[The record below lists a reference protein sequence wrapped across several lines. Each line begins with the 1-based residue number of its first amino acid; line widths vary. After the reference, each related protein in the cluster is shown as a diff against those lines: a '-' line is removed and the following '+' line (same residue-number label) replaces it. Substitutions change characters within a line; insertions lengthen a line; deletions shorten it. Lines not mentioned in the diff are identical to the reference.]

1 MNKQLTLTFKQDNE
15 VNIKMQIKSFL
26 KLHPTSYLMIAA
38 TIAVAIALLAAPAYS
53 ASTNQ
58 CSTCHPSPFPGNYN
72 QQLDIVEGNSQNQ
85 IPTNLQVGQTQ
96 TVTVA
101 IENINNAAKYNQ
113 FTSVSLTLSSQ
124 NGHFSVNTPTFNIA
138 TLSTGTSTATWQITG
153 VSEGSDALVISAS
166 ATNTHNN
173 LKFSDNYSPNPSINI
188 AAIPTPTP
196 APTLIPT
203 PVPTATPSPTPAP
216 TAVPTPIPT
225 ATPEPTII
233 PTPTPTPIPTVA
245 PTPTPQP
252 TANPTPIPTQTA
264 SPTPA
269 TISSPTPTPTI
280 NPTPEPTTNPTTTP
294 TPNPT
299 TAPTPSPTQNTATT
313 TNPTPTKTSQCK
325 PDSDDDERPSNKL
338 KPDSDDDERPSN
350 KLKPDSDDDER
361 PSNKDSTH
369 SKFPHSDHGRSWHH

>member
-225 ATPEPTII
+225 ATLEPTII
-233 PTPTPTPIPTVA
+233 PTPTPIPTVA